1 MTKAGD
7 INAYSVGRNAAFKI
21 TRTPK
26 LLCVRHQMVQRSLG
40 LVMRLSC
47 AIAKPH
53 QPITRMAHVVAH
65 FFERLGRNRS
75 ELCVAGVL

>member
-1 MTKAGD
+1 
-7 INAYSVGRNAAFKI
+7 
-21 TRTPK
+21 
-26 LLCVRHQMVQRSLG
+26 MVQRSLG

-47 AIAKPH
+47 AVAKPH